1 MNTPATDPA
10 RFAVLVPV
18 KRTAL
23 AKSRLRGLGEQPRQL
38 LAAAFAA
45 DTVSAVLACDAVAHV
60 LVATDDHLLAR
71 VLREVGAD
79 VIPDGTT
86 DLNGTLVQAA
96 AEMHR
101 RDPGLRLAAVCADLP
116 ALRAEELGRAFA
128 AADAHVMSFVADHE
142 RVGTT
147 AVMAPDLHAFRPAF
161 GKGSRAEHLA
171 AGAFEIDGLDL
182 PGLRR
187 DVDDP
192 ENLSEALRLGV
203 GPRTSVVATTLG
215 LQRAG

>member
-1 MNTPATDPA
+1 MTTPATDPA

-23 AKSRLRGLGEQPRQL
+23 AKSRLRGLGDQPRRQ

-45 DTVSAVLACDAVAHV
+45 DTVSAVIACEAVARV
-60 LVATDDHLLAR
+60 LVATDDHLLAQ
-71 VLREVGAD
+71 VLRDVGAD

-116 ALRAEELGRAFA
+116 ALRAEELGRALA
-128 AADAHVMSFVADHE
+128 AAEADVMSFVADQE
-142 RVGTT
+142 RAGTT
-147 AVMAPDLHAFRPAF
+147 TVVAPDLQTFRPAF

-171 AGAFEIDGLDL
+171 AGAFEIDGPDL
-182 PGLRR
+182 AGLRR

-192 ENLSEALRLGV
+192 AELNEALRLGV
-203 GPRTSVVATTLG
+203 GPRTSAVVTTLG